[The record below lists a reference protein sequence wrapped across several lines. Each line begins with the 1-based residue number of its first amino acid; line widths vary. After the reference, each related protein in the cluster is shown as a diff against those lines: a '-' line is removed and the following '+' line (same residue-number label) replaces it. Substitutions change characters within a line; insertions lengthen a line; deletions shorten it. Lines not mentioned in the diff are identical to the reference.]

1 MLSAPSTRVF
11 SGAFTTVVVVGLTLE
26 GNKPRAHLTQTQREK
41 QKSTRA
47 EKYFW
52 SDALYLCVCVCESE
66 RELFR
71 CLLSK
76 GYTFFIKAVRC
87 GYKSALYPQQEIY
100 KRSVG

>member
-11 SGAFTTVVVVGLTLE
+11 YSAFMTVVVVGLSLE
-26 GNKPRAHLTQTQREK
+26 GNKARAISLRLRERNRNQHG
-41 QKSTRA
+41 QKSIFGLTRC
-47 EKYFW
+47 
-52 SDALYLCVCVCESE
+52 ALYVCESE